1 MQDLAKV
8 SLRDIELELA
18 RRKTSDP
25 LAHVYQPHAG
35 QVEAHCSRAPF
46 TLVLGGNR
54 AGKSWFAVAEALL
67 YCLGRSTYAEMPS
80 HGKPVVVWYVMPSL
94 TMFRRTVY
102 PIFRQLVPGNDLAS
116 WSERDNIAKF
126 NNGSTLHFLSA
137 DMRQRRLQGASVDLI
152 IMDETPNEAVF
163 EELQARVIDRKGRI
177 VLVFAPIDA
186 ASYWVRD
193 NLYIPWQTGER
204 RDIDVVFMPVADKEG
219 NPLVP
224 HLSKEDVQQMEQQWP
239 DPAVRAAR
247 IYGEFV
253 TRAGI
258 VLKNYDPEL
267 HLVTPF
273 KIPKHFTRWMI
284 IDPQYHRFGALYFAA
299 DEHGNYFVTNEYFS
313 QDDPLAHRAERLK
326 VMVGNEGDKAIPAY
340 VDSANQQDIV
350 ELNWHFQRIGA
361 PIGATQL
368 PFPKRVD
375 DMILRVQSMMEPD
388 PEREHPKA
396 LGKEYKGLFGS
407 PRIFMFNDLAS
418 DWRLEG
424 RRMRCSRLLWE
435 MSRYSWGNNGKP
447 DKNSADGADCVDCLV
462 YGCSIKA
469 VSIAQTERNAWE
481 KNMPLKDV
489 LLWRAIEQQDRRK
502 DRWLKD

>member
-1 MQDLAKV
+1 MHDLAKL
-8 SLRDIELELA
+8 SLNDLELELA
-18 RRKTSDP
+18 RRKVADP
-25 LAHVYQPHAG
+25 LANVYTPHAG
-35 QVEAHCSRAPF
+35 QIEAHGKRKVF
-46 TLVLGGNR
+46 HLVLGGNR

-67 YCLGRSTYAEMPS
+67 YCLQRSTYAEMPS
-80 HGKPVVVWYVMPSL
+80 HGKPIVVWYVMPSL

-102 PIFRQLVPGNDLAS
+102 PIFRQLVPNNELRH
-116 WSERDNIAKF
+116 WSERDNIATF
-126 NNGSTLHFLSA
+126 NNGSQLHFLSA
-137 DMRQRRLQGASVDLI
+137 DMRQRRLQGASVDLV

-163 EELQARVIDRKGRI
+163 EELQARIVDRKGRI

-193 NLYIPWQTGER
+193 NLFIPWQIGER
-204 RDIDVVFMPVADKEG
+204 GDIDVTFMPVADKDG

-224 HLSKEDVQQMEQQWP
+224 HLSREDIQQMEQQWP

-253 TRAGI
+253 TRSGI
-258 VLKNYDPEL
+258 VLRNYDPEL

-273 KIPKHFTRWMI
+273 KVPKHFTRWLI

-299 DEHGNYFVTNEYFS
+299 DEAGNYFVTNEYFS
-313 QDDPLAHRAERLK
+313 QDDPLAFRAERLK
-326 VMVGNEGDKAIPAY
+326 AIVGESDRAIPAY

-388 PEREHPKA
+388 TERAFPKA
-396 LGKEYKGLFGS
+396 LGKEYEALYGAPRLFL
-407 PRIFMFNDLAS
+407 FNDLGS
-418 DWRLEG
+418 NWRLEG
-424 RRMRCSRLLWE
+424 REMRSSRLLWE
-435 MSRYSWGNNGKP
+435 ISRYSWGKHGKP
-447 DKNSADGADCVDCLV
+447 DKDSADGADCVDCLV

-469 VSIAQTERNAWE
+469 VSVPHTERNAWE
-481 KNMPLKDV
+481 KNLPVKDV
-489 LLWRAIEQQDRRK
+489 MLWRAIEAQDRRRTVCLR
-502 DRWLKD
+502 D